1 MQQPSLLLQHLPK
14 SSLDSTFQSLERIDR
29 NLLLSFE
36 NPLFFA
42 LIVVVVIL
50 VVMFIFYRFI
60 IIPMRVKHLI
70 QEEKLRLQQAE
81 MMAKFAEFS
90 PDIILR
96 VDVEGKIILANNTAH
111 KAFHRSNQ
119 ILGEQIQNLLPFLKD
134 VNIEQIIDN
143 NIITDYS
150 YQLNNSH
157 FQFLLAGVA
166 KFNVCQVYG
175 RDISQLKKTEENLID
190 ALGRAE
196 ESKKLKEFFLAQIS
210 HEIRSPLNVIVGYS
224 DYLKDELVREGIPDY
239 SPILLAIKNNSK
251 RLYRTFDLLLNMSQ
265 IHAGKYEPRFEKV
278 NLQALISTI
287 LEEYNSLAQEKELT
301 IEFVNELQPE
311 FSILIDYYSI
321 IHAFSNLIDNAIKYT
336 DSGKIEIRIR
346 RDDKYICVDFKD
358 TGKGMGKEYIDRL
371 FTPFTQEE
379 MGYTRKYDGTGLG
392 LAIVKNYIDQ
402 NGGKIH
408 VKSEINKGTTFTVLL
423 KEGYK
428 WAQQFKN
435 PNF

>member
-1 MQQPSLLLQHLPK
+1 
-14 SSLDSTFQSLERIDR
+14 
-29 NLLLSFE
+29 
-36 NPLFFA
+36 
-42 LIVVVVIL
+42 
-50 VVMFIFYRFI
+50 
-60 IIPMRVKHLI
+60 MRVKHLI

-224 DYLKDELVREGIPDY
+224 DYLKDELIREGIPDY

-392 LAIVKNYIDQ
+392 LAIVKNYVDQ

>member
-1 MQQPSLLLQHLPK
+1 
-14 SSLDSTFQSLERIDR
+14 
-29 NLLLSFE
+29 
-36 NPLFFA
+36 
-42 LIVVVVIL
+42 
-50 VVMFIFYRFI
+50 
-60 IIPMRVKHLI
+60 MRVKHLI

-111 KAFHRSNQ
+111 KAFHYSQ
-119 ILGEQIQNLLPFLKD
+119 QLLGEQIQNLLPFLKD

-143 NIITDYS
+143 NIIADYN
-150 YQLNNSH
+150 YQVNNSY

-175 RDISQLKKTEENLID
+175 RDISELKKTEDSLID

-224 DYLKDELVREGIPDY
+224 DYLKDELLREGIPDY

-278 NLQALISTI
+278 NLQALILTI
-287 LEEYNSLAQEKELT
+287 LEEYNSLAQEKELS
-301 IEFVNELQPE
+301 IEFVNELKPD

-346 RDDKYICVDFKD
+346 RDEKYICVDFKD

-379 MGYTRKYDGTGLG
+379 MGYTRRYDGTGLG

>member
-1 MQQPSLLLQHLPK
+1 
-14 SSLDSTFQSLERIDR
+14 
-29 NLLLSFE
+29 
-36 NPLFFA
+36 
-42 LIVVVVIL
+42 
-50 VVMFIFYRFI
+50 
-60 IIPMRVKHLI
+60 MRVKHLI

-111 KAFHRSNQ
+111 KAFHYSHQ
-119 ILGEQIQNLLPFLKD
+119 LLGEQIQNLLPFLKD

-143 NIITDYS
+143 NIIADYN
-150 YQLNNSH
+150 YQVNNSY

-175 RDISQLKKTEENLID
+175 RDISELKKTEDSLID

-224 DYLKDELVREGIPDY
+224 DYLKDELLREGIPDY

-278 NLQALISTI
+278 NLQALILTI
-287 LEEYNSLAQEKELT
+287 LEEYNSLAQEKELS
-301 IEFVNELQPE
+301 IEFVNELKPD

-346 RDDKYICVDFKD
+346 RDEKYICVDFKD

-379 MGYTRKYDGTGLG
+379 MGYTRRYDGTGLG